1 MFNKSVLLGL
11 AACTVIAASGA
22 VAASSSYIN
31 RIQVTDGGH
40 RIGNPEAKLS
50 VIEFVSYTCPACAN
64 YTRNHEGAL
73 EFAYVST
80 GKVTLEIRHIIR
92 DPIDMTAAMLTNCGP
107 ADKFPQNHKAV
118 MLGQDKWLPL
128 AQSASAAQRA
138 RWVSGTDASRRRA
151 IASDLGF
158 YTIMERRGYRRTD
171 IDRCLADE
179 VKATSLA
186 EASKANGEKY
196 FVASTPS
203 FAINGVTLAG
213 THSWS
218 LLEPQIK
225 ARLP

>member
-1 MFNKSVLLGL
+1 MFKKSIVIGL
-11 AACTVIAASGA
+11 SACAMIAASGA
-22 VAASSSYIN
+22 IAASSSYIN
-31 RIQVTDGGH
+31 RVQVTDGGH
-40 RIGNPEAKLS
+40 KIGNPEAKVS

-73 EFAYVST
+73 EIGYVAT
-80 GKVTLEIRHIIR
+80 GKVTMEIRHIIR
-92 DPIDMTAAMLTNCGP
+92 DPIDLTAAMLTICGP
-107 ADKFPQNHKAV
+107 ASKFPQNHKAI

-128 AQSASAAQRA
+128 AQSASSAQRA
-138 RWVSGTDASRRRA
+138 RWVSGTGASRRRA
-151 IASDLGF
+151 IANDMGF

-171 IDRCLADE
+171 LDRCLADE
-179 VKATSLA
+179 AKATSLA
-186 EASKANGEKY
+186 EASQANGEKY
-196 FVASTPS
+196 FVSSTPS

>member
-1 MFNKSVLLGL
+1 MFKKSIVIGL
-11 AACTVIAASGA
+11 SACAMIAASGA
-22 VAASSSYIN
+22 IAASSSYIN
-31 RIQVTDGGH
+31 RVQVTDGGH
-40 RIGNPEAKLS
+40 KIGNPEAKVS

-73 EFAYVST
+73 EIGYVAT
-80 GKVTLEIRHIIR
+80 GKVTMEIRHIIR
-92 DPIDMTAAMLTNCGP
+92 DPIDLTAAMLTNCGP
-107 ADKFPQNHKAV
+107 ASKFPQNHKAI

-128 AQSASAAQRA
+128 AQSASSAQRA
-138 RWVSGTDASRRRA
+138 RWVSGTGASRRRA
-151 IASDLGF
+151 IANDMGF

-171 IDRCLADE
+171 LDRSLADE
-179 VKATSLA
+179 AKATSLA
-186 EASKANGEKY
+186 EASQANGEKY
-196 FVASTPS
+196 FVSSTPS

>member
-1 MFNKSVLLGL
+1 MIRKSAVIGL
-11 AACTVIAASGA
+11 AATVMISASGA
-22 VAASSSYIN
+22 IATSSSYIN
-31 RIQVTDGGH
+31 QVEVTDGGH
-40 RIGNPEAKLS
+40 RIGNPEAKIA

-73 EFAYVST
+73 ELGYVAT
-80 GKVTLEIRHIIR
+80 GKVTMEIRHIIR
-92 DPIDMTAAMLTNCGP
+92 DPIDLTAAMLTNCGP
-107 ADKFPQNHKAV
+107 ASKFPQNHKAI

-128 AQSASAAQRA
+128 AQSASAAQRG
-138 RWVSGTDASRRRA
+138 RWVSGTGASRRRA

-179 VKATSLA
+179 AKATKLA
-186 EASKANGEKY
+186 ETSEANGEKY
-196 FVASTPS
+196 FVSSTPS